1 MICKR
6 EWHSVK
12 LGLTRHPLY
21 FVTSKNTVMSLEKIL
36 LVQPRGFCA
45 GVVRAVAIVEEALE
59 ITKPIYV
66 RKEIV
71 HNKFVVEDLRK
82 RGAVFVSDLDE
93 VPNGEPGNPVVC
105 IFSAHGVSPAVR
117 EKAKEKN
124 LFVID
129 ATCPLVTK
137 VHMEAIRFAK
147 EGYSIVLIGHNGHEE
162 VEGTMGEAPFAIKLV
177 ESIEDVENLEVAN
190 PDKLVYLTQTTLS
203 VDDTRAIAEALKRKY
218 PNLTPPPKDDI
229 CYATTNRQHAVK
241 QLAPLCELILV
252 IGAKNSSNSQR
263 LREVAENCGTR
274 SYLIDD
280 ESMIQPEWLADV
292 RTVGITAGASAPE
305 VLVFR
310 VIENLRERGEDVQVE
325 TLTIEEENVFFNLP
339 KNIQQLPV
347 LVN

>member
-1 MICKR
+1 
-6 EWHSVK
+6 
-12 LGLTRHPLY
+12 
-21 FVTSKNTVMSLEKIL
+21 MSLEKII

-71 HNKFVVEDLRK
+71 HNKHVVEELRE
-82 RGAVFVSDLDE
+82 RGAIFVNEISE
-93 VPNGEPGNPVVC
+93 IPSGEPGKPVVC

-117 EKAKEKN
+117 QEAKERN

-147 EGYSIVLIGHNGHEE
+147 QGYSIVLIGHNGHEE
-162 VEGTMGEAPFAIKLV
+162 VEGTMGEAPYAITLV
-177 ESIEDVENLEVAN
+177 ESVEDVARLTL
-190 PDKLVYLTQTTLS
+190 PDPEKLIYLTQTTLS
-203 VDDTRAIAEALKRKY
+203 VDDTANIVEALKQKF
-218 PNLTPPPKDDI
+218 PQMTPPPKEDI

-241 QLAPLCELILV
+241 QLAPHCDLILV

-263 LREVAENCGTR
+263 LKEVAINCGTQ

-280 ESMIQPEWLADV
+280 DSMIHDYWFDGV
-292 RTVGITAGASAPE
+292 KNVGITAGASAPE
-305 VLVFR
+305 VLVDR
-310 VIENLRERGEDVQVE
+310 VIQNLSDRGPDVRVE
-325 TLTIEEENVFFNLP
+325 TLTVEEENVFFSLP
-339 KNIQQLPV
+339 KNIQQLPI
-347 LVN
+347 LVG

>member
-1 MICKR
+1 
-6 EWHSVK
+6 
-12 LGLTRHPLY
+12 
-21 FVTSKNTVMSLEKIL
+21 MSLQKII

-59 ITKPIYV
+59 VTKPIYV

-71 HNKFVVEDLRK
+71 HNKHVVQDLRE
-82 RGAVFVSDLDE
+82 RGAIFVNELHEIPS
-93 VPNGEPGNPVVC
+93 GQPGKPVVC

-117 EKAKEKN
+117 QAARERN

-162 VEGTMGEAPFAIKLV
+162 VEGTMGEAPFAMTLV
-177 ESIEDVENLEVAN
+177 ESVADVENLELPN
-190 PDKLVYLTQTTLS
+190 PEKLIYLTQTTLS
-203 VDDTRAIAEALKRKY
+203 VDDTAQIVEALKKKF
-218 PNLTPPPKDDI
+218 PQMTPPPKEDI

-241 QLAPLCELILV
+241 QLVPHCDLILV

-263 LREVAENCGTR
+263 LREVAQNCGVP

-280 ESMIQPEWLADV
+280 ETMIRDEWFAGIG
-292 RTVGITAGASAPE
+292 RVGITAGASAPE
-305 VLVFR
+305 VLVER
-310 VIENLRERGEDVQVE
+310 VIENLKQRGEGVRTE
-325 TLTIEEENVFFNLP
+325 TLDIKEEDVFFNLP
-339 KNIQQLPV
+339 KTIQKLPV
-347 LVN
+347 LMS

>member
-1 MICKR
+1 
-6 EWHSVK
+6 
-12 LGLTRHPLY
+12 
-21 FVTSKNTVMSLEKIL
+21 MSLEKIL

-71 HNKFVVEDLRK
+71 HNKHVVEELRE
-82 RGAVFVSDLDE
+82 RGAIFVNEISE
-93 VPNGEPGNPVVC
+93 IPSGEPGKPVVC

-117 EKAKEKN
+117 QEAKERN

-147 EGYSIVLIGHNGHEE
+147 QGYSIVLIGHNGHEE
-162 VEGTMGEAPFAIKLV
+162 VEGTMGEAPYAITLV
-177 ESIEDVENLEVAN
+177 ESVEDVAKLTL
-190 PDKLVYLTQTTLS
+190 PDPEKLIYLTQTTLS
-203 VDDTRAIAEALKRKY
+203 VDDTANIVVALKEKF
-218 PNLTPPPKDDI
+218 PQMTPPPKEDI

-241 QLAPLCELILV
+241 QLAPLCDLILV

-263 LREVAENCGTR
+263 LKEVAILCGTQ

-280 ESMIQPEWLADV
+280 ESMIQDHWFDGV
-292 RTVGITAGASAPE
+292 RSVGITAGASAPE
-305 VLVFR
+305 VLVDR
-310 VIENLRERGEDVQVE
+310 VIQNLSVRGPEVRVE
-325 TLTIEEENVFFNLP
+325 TLTVEEENVFFSLP
-339 KNIQQLPV
+339 KNIQQLPI
-347 LVN
+347 LVG